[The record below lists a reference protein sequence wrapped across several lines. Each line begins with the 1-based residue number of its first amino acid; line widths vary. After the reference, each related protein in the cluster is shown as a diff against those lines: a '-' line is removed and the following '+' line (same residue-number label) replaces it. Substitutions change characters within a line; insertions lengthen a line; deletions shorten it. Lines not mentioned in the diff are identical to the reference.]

1 LKISSKI
8 SLGFGAILVLLA
20 ALSAVSWIA
29 LQGAQENFSRYR
41 HMAGQM
47 ARMAT
52 ISSDLQ
58 NLRMAGL
65 RTLEMGD
72 EKAAESM
79 TAQIASVHKTLEDA
93 RARSTVPA
101 SIAFYDAFAQGLEEY
116 QASFAAADA
125 AQKTADDLYETQM
138 ATVAPE
144 IERTLT
150 DVTKGSAN
158 RGQIEASQKAAVAAQ
173 AFVVAR
179 ASVFQYLRDHA
190 EEPHLAKSTVYY
202 FDEYAKAFDEMMV
215 VQQVPRMR
223 KIATATMPQFD
234 AYRAAFGKLVEA
246 FRLRDQIVHGQI
258 AVQGPALQRLLN
270 EHIED
275 LYGRQKALEASATA
289 AISRLL
295 MISGI
300 VAAGALLCG
309 IAAAVVI
316 GRGISRPIVGIT
328 GAMRVLA
335 GGDTSVSIPGLD
347 QRDEVGQMAQA
358 VQIFKDSMIRAD
370 TLAAEQDAEHRAREK
385 RAHTVQTLTSTF
397 EGAVG
402 GVLDTVHGAV
412 ESLHRTAKEMSQIAS
427 TSTCLADE
435 VTEASARAAQ
445 NVQTVAA
452 AAEELSASIG
462 EIARQVQQSNTI
474 GLRAADEAAQTSETV
489 RGLAKSVGAIG
500 EVVALITAIADQTNL
515 LALNA
520 TIEAARAG
528 DAGKGFAVVANEVKT
543 LATQTSKATES
554 IERQI
559 QEVQTETN
567 DAVKAIEGINRT
579 IAEVS
584 EVIAAI
590 ASAVE
595 EQNASTHEIA
605 QNVQQ
610 AAVSTQAVSDTIAGV
625 QNAASLAGQAASD
638 VVSASDGLWQEA
650 NSLRGTVHTFLDG
663 VRQA

>member
-1 LKISSKI
+1 VRALRNLKISSKI
-8 SLGFGAILVLLA
+8 SLGFGAILILLA
-20 ALSAVSWIA
+20 ALSAVSWVA
-29 LQGAQENFSRYR
+29 LEGAQANFSRYR

-52 ISSDLQ
+52 ISNDLQ
-58 NLRMAGL
+58 NLQMAGL

-72 EKAAESM
+72 EKAAASM
-79 TAQIASVHKTLEDA
+79 ADQSASVHKTLEDA
-93 RARSTVPA
+93 RARSTEPA
-101 SIAFYDAFAQGLEEY
+101 SKAFYEAFAQGLEDF
-116 QASFAAADA
+116 QASFTAADR
-125 AQKTADDLYETQM
+125 AQKAADDLYETQL
-138 ATVAPE
+138 APVAPE

-179 ASVFQYLRDHA
+179 ASVFQYVRDHA
-190 EEPHLAKSTVYY
+190 DEPHLAKSTVYY
-202 FDEYAKAFDEMMV
+202 FDEYAKAFDEMMA

-234 AYRAAFGKLVEA
+234 AYRTAFGKLVEA
-246 FRLRDQIVHGQI
+246 FRHRDQIMHGQI

-270 EHIED
+270 DHIED

-300 VAAGALLCG
+300 VAAVALVCG

-316 GRGISRPIVGIT
+316 GRGISRPIVGMT

-335 GGDTSVSIPGLD
+335 G
-347 QRDEVGQMAQA
+347 EV
-358 VQIFKDSMIRAD
+358 FKDSMIRAD

-385 RAHTVQTLTSTF
+385 RTHTVQTLTATF

-554 IERQI
+554 IEKQI

-595 EQNASTHEIA
+595 QQNASTHEIA

-625 QNAASLAGQAASD
+625 QNAASLAGEAASD

-663 VRQA
+663 VRHA